1 VWKVTRKGLGAHK
14 IRFLLTALSVI
25 IGVAFMT
32 GTSVLSATIQKT
44 FDDLFADIYRGTDAV
59 VRSPEVLKSDF
70 GAGQRPNVPASLVNV
85 VASTPSVDAAS
96 GNVSGDNTY
105 AQVVDKHGDAIG
117 GSNAPTF
124 GLGWQPN
131 PTINQF
137 DIVDGR
143 PPRTTDEIA
152 IDKHTAEEGNLSV
165 GDRVTVL
172 TAQPPRKYDIVG
184 IARFGSA
191 NSLAGASITLFTMT
205 EAQRIGNSVGQFA
218 EISVVAKD
226 GVSQDDVVRDIR
238 AQLDQEGLG
247 KKYEVLTGEQI
258 TKENQDQI
266 KKQLSFFSI
275 GLTAFALIALIVG
288 AFIIYNTFS
297 IVVAQRLRE
306 MALLRAIGAS
316 RRQVLTSVI
325 GEAAVVG
332 VVASAIGVGVGVG
345 LAFGLKALMAAAG
358 FELPGSGV
366 EVPFGGLVFALII
379 GTVVT
384 LVSAIVPARQAARIP
399 PIAAMRAVALERPLN
414 RGLRSGIGLAIT
426 LLGVLALLAG
436 LFADSGIVFVAIGAL
451 LILLGVFV
459 LSPLFARGLAL
470 AIGAPLRRFKGVTGN
485 LARENAARNPRRTA
499 TTGAAVMIAVS
510 LVGFIT
516 IFAASANASIS
527 DAIDN
532 QLKTDYIITGPGGN
546 NGPLS
551 GVSPSLGEAIKQLPE
566 IESVA
571 RVRLGE
577 IGINDSRTY
586 VNAVDADTADQLLDF
601 DAVQGSFKD
610 IADGGI
616 GISTRKADDNGWKIG
631 SEIPVT
637 FVKTGEKPLEV
648 RFIYDANTFGDYVIS
663 LKTYEQNFEQQ
674 LDFLILA
681 KLKPGVTAEEG
692 QKALEPIVDKYPTAD
707 LKDNAQYKAD
717 QKKQVNQVLV
727 LFYVLLL
734 LAVIISLIGIA
745 NTMTL
750 SIHERTKE
758 LGLLR
763 AVGESRRQTRSMI
776 RWEAVIIALLGTGL
790 GIVIALFFGW
800 AVVEALKDSGFRK
813 FSPALGSLV
822 VIFVAAGFAAV
833 LAALLPARRAA
844 RLNVLDAI
852 QHE

>member
-1 VWKVTRKGLGAHK
+1 
-14 IRFLLTALSVI
+14 
-25 IGVAFMT
+25 M
-32 GTSVLSATIQKT
+32 
-44 FDDLFADIYRGTDAV
+44 
-59 VRSPEVLKSDF
+59 LKSDF

-143 PPRTTDEIA
+143 PPRTTDEIV

-172 TAQPPRKYDIVG
+172 TAQAPRKYDIVG
-184 IARFGSA
+184 IATFGNA

-332 VVASAIGVGVGVG
+332 VVASAVGVGVGVG

-366 EVPFGGLVFALII
+366 EVPFAGLVFALII

-470 AIGAPLRRFKGVTGN
+470 AIGAPLRRIKGVTGN

-516 IFAASANASIS
+516 IFAASAERVDQRRDRQPAQDRLHHHRTGREQRTAQRGEPLVGRGDQAAARDRIRGARAPRA
-527 DAIDN
+527 DRHQRQPHVRERGRCRHRRPAPRFRRGAG
-532 QLKTDYIITGPGGN
+532 QLQGHRRRRDRN
-546 NGPLS
+546 LH
-551 GVSPSLGEAIKQLPE
+551 PE
-566 IESVA
+566 GRRQRLED
-571 RVRLGE
+571 RLG
-577 IGINDSRTY
+577 D
-586 VNAVDADTADQLLDF
+586 
-601 DAVQGSFKD
+601 
-610 IADGGI
+610 
-616 GISTRKADDNGWKIG
+616 
-631 SEIPVT
+631 P
-637 FVKTGEKPLEV
+637 
-648 RFIYDANTFGDYVIS
+648 GD
-663 LKTYEQNFEQQ
+663 
-674 LDFLILA
+674 
-681 KLKPGVTAEEG
+681 
-692 QKALEPIVDKYPTAD
+692 
-707 LKDNAQYKAD
+707 
-717 QKKQVNQVLV
+717 
-727 LFYVLLL
+727 
-734 LAVIISLIGIA
+734 
-745 NTMTL
+745 
-750 SIHERTKE
+750 
-758 LGLLR
+758 LR
-763 AVGESRRQTRSMI
+763 QDRR
-776 RWEAVIIALLGTGL
+776 E
-790 GIVIALFFGW
+790 
-800 AVVEALKDSGFRK
+800 
-813 FSPALGSLV
+813 
-822 VIFVAAGFAAV
+822 
-833 LAALLPARRAA
+833 AA
-844 RLNVLDAI
+844 RGAVHLRREHLR
-852 QHE
+852 